1 MRLERL
7 GWICVLLLGTTDAA
21 SARELFIS
29 NVRGD
34 DAADGSRPESSV
46 NGGPVRSIGRAL
58 QLARPGDYLVVD
70 NTGVPYRESLSL
82 SASNHS
88 GTSVRPF
95 TIRGNGAV
103 IDGTQPIAYKSWEA
117 VRGQLYRFRPTSG
130 GRLQLFYS
138 DGKPAVQVPV
148 DEASGKLPQLAAGQW
163 CGHDGYIYLR
173 LPDGKIPYN
182 FQETPFYYAA
192 LPVGITLYHV
202 HDVRIVDLT
211 IQGFRRDAVN
221 VADGVRNVSLG
232 GLILRG
238 NGRCGLAV
246 GGSSLVEAD
255 GCLVGNNGTAQV
267 IVDGYST
274 LSLQNCEL
282 LANPAPK
289 LTRQGEHTRLY
300 VNGRLTPLGAPLPT
314 DAPNPTGAPNATGA
328 EPPTTSPPP
337 SATIGN

>member
-1 MRLERL
+1 MRFERL
-7 GWICVLLLGTTDAA
+7 GWICVLLLGTADVA

-34 DAADGSRPESSV
+34 DAADGSRPESTV

-58 QLARPGDYLVVD
+58 HIARPGDYLVVE
-70 NTGVPYRESLSL
+70 NTGIPYRESLSL
-82 SASNHS
+82 SAANHS
-88 GTSVRPF
+88 GTAVRPF
-95 TIRGNGAV
+95 TILGNGAT
-103 IDGTQPIAYKSWEA
+103 IDGTQPIAYKSWES

-130 GRLQLFYS
+130 GRLELFTA
-138 DGKPAVQVPV
+138 DGKPAPQVPV
-148 DEASGKLPQLAAGQW
+148 DTASGKLPALTGGQW

-173 LPDGKIPYN
+173 LADGKIPYD
-182 FQETPFYYAA
+182 FRDAPYHYAA

-211 IQGFRRDAVN
+211 IQGFRRDGVN

-255 GCLVGNNGTAQV
+255 GCLAGNNGTSQV
-267 IVDGYST
+267 ILDGYST
-274 LSLQNCEL
+274 LSLQRCEL

-289 LTRQGEHTRLY
+289 LTRQGDRARLY
-300 VNGRLTPLGAPLPT
+300 FDGRLIPFGTALPAAAPQPSES
-314 DAPNPTGAPNATGA
+314 APPAAGGMN
-328 EPPTTSPPP
+328 
-337 SATIGN
+337 

>member
-7 GWICVLLLGTTDAA
+7 GWICVLLCGLADAA
-21 SARELFIS
+21 MARELFIS

-34 DAADGSRPESSV
+34 DSADGSRPDSTV
-46 NGGPVRSIGRAL
+46 NGGPVRTIGRAL
-58 QLARPGDYLVVD
+58 QVARPGDQLIID

-82 SASNHS
+82 SAANHS

-117 VRGQLYRFRPTSG
+117 VRGQLYRFRPANG
-130 GRLQLFYS
+130 GRLELFTF
-138 DGKPAVQVPV
+138 DGRPAPQVPV
-148 DEASGKLPQLAAGQW
+148 DVASGKLPQLAAGQW

-182 FQETPFYYAA
+182 LQETPYLYAA

-211 IQGFRRDAVN
+211 IQGFRRDGVN
-221 VADGVRNVSLG
+221 AADGVRNVSLG

-255 GCLVGNNGTAQV
+255 GCLMGNNGAAQV
-267 IVDGYST
+267 IVSGYST
-274 LSLQNCEL
+274 LSLQHCEL
-282 LANPAPK
+282 LENPSPK
-289 LTRQGEHTRLY
+289 LTRQGDRTRLY
-300 VNGRLTPLGAPLPT
+300 FNGRLTPMGAPLPANVEQPAAGT
-314 DAPNPTGAPNATGA
+314 PPNPTGTN
-328 EPPTTSPPP
+328 
-337 SATIGN
+337 